1 MKLGLDARG
10 GVDDELLAFGAQL
23 GATDVIG
30 GGLPEDAAT
39 GSTSTCC
46 GCGRGSSPQG

>member
-10 GVDDELLAFGAQL
+10 GVTNELLDFGAQL

-30 GGLPEDAAT
+30 GGVLPEES
-39 GSTSTCC
+39 GSVSYTHLRAHET
-46 GCGRGSSPQG
+46 